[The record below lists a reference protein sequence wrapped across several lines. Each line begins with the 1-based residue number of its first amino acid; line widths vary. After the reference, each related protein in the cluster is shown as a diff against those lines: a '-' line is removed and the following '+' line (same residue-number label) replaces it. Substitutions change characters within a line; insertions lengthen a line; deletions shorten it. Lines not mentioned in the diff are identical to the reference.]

1 MKEISELIFLL
12 EKKEKLVAMIA
23 PSFPIVYQYPEIV
36 GKLKRLGF
44 TAVVEVSAGAIET
57 NKALLTAIKSDPK
70 HRFITCPC
78 PSFVRFIKK
87 KYPLLEKYMAYAV
100 DSPMIATAKIV
111 REKWPR
117 FKSVFIGPCNVKKI
131 ESSEDHPELSI
142 IVLTYKEI
150 DEVFSHFKIIDDP
163 LDNSCRFDIGGDET
177 RLYPISG
184 GLAQSSKVREILAE
198 DQIQVVSGWQN
209 CINAVE
215 NFETNTNIRLLDI
228 LFCEGGCINGP
239 GIVTDL
245 SLEERRKK
253 VIDYWKSNA

>member
-1 MKEISELIFLL
+1 MKEISELISLL
-12 EKKEKLVAMIA
+12 ENKKKLVAMLA
-23 PSFPIVYQYPEIV
+23 PSFPIVYQYPNIV
-36 GKLKRLGF
+36 GKLKQLGF
-44 TAVVEVSAGAIET
+44 TAVVEVSAGALKT
-57 NKALLTAIKSDPK
+57 NEVLLLKIKNNPNR
-70 HRFITCPC
+70 RFITCPC

-111 REKWPR
+111 QEKWPGFR
-117 FKSVFIGPCNVKKI
+117 PVFIGPCNVKKL

-142 IVLTYKEI
+142 LVLTYKEI
-150 DEVFSHFKIIDDP
+150 DEVFNHFNIIDDP
-163 LDNSCRFDIGGDET
+163 LNISSRFDVGGDET

-184 GLAQSSKVREILAE
+184 GLAQSSKIKEILSE
-198 DQIQVVSGWQN
+198 DEVQVVSGWQN

-215 NFETNTNIRLLDI
+215 NFETNTNVRLLDI

-253 VIDYWKSNA
+253 VIDYWKSNV